1 MGQLKCLIM
10 LMLLFA
16 VEFRKSKATK
26 EFFEAFVHLIAQ
38 ISMKIDNV

>member
-16 VEFRKSKATK
+16 VEIHISKATK
-26 EFFEAFVHLIAQ
+26 KVFEAFVHLIAQ
-38 ISMKIDNV
+38 ISMMTDDV